1 MTDLTEDDI
10 EIVVA
15 GLDRI
20 EIKVTSDVKQGEALK
35 KQILEALEFY
45 EKFHDKTVRICEI
58 DEYKELKDKAEKCDG
73 TCQPYSMRPTYQV
86 LEAQVKS
93 LESYYE
99 KYCILQE
106 YNDEMTHE
114 NENLKEIVQKIREL
128 ALDVPMMIT
137 YEEFYKITKELGD
150 EK

>member
-1 MTDLTEDDI
+1 MTDLERIQQLESHIRLLQEELNRVQTLNVEANTELYI
-10 EIVVA
+10 N
-15 GLDRI
+15 
-20 EIKVTSDVKQGEALK
+20 
-35 KQILEALEFY
+35 
-45 EKFHDKTVRICEI
+45 
-58 DEYKELKDKAEKCDG
+58 KDKAEKCDG

-150 EK
+150 KK